1 MTNVDM
7 KGGIC
12 SYSISEGGIDWFLS
26 HRDTEFAHPV
36 STRLRHASKDGS
48 ELRGEGI
55 VGNLTRAVGV
65 TPLRAVPGG
74 NVAGSDHQ
82 CPRVLRMDRPQ

>member
-1 MTNVDM
+1 MTNVGM

-26 HRDTEFAHPV
+26 QRDTEFAHPV
-36 STRLRHASKDGS
+36 STRLRHASRDGS

-65 TPLRAVPGG
+65 TLLRAVPRG
-74 NVAGSDHQ
+74 NVLDQIISVRGS
-82 CPRVLRMDRPQ
+82 